1 MEKLQIS
8 VQLMNAIIGYLG
20 SKPYQET
27 HQLIA
32 AIQDEAKNQP
42 ATEAPQE

>member
-1 MEKLQIS
+1 VEKLQIS

-32 AIQDEAKNQP
+32 AIQEEAKAQP
-42 ATEAPQE
+42 APPAAE

>member
-1 MEKLQIS
+1 VEKLQIS

-32 AIQDEAKNQP
+32 AIQEEAKTQP
-42 ATEAPQE
+42 AQTPAAE